1 MSTGPQVA
9 INYDNI
15 PPEMQ
20 ARKQWVLWGVD
31 ADNPKAPCQIV
42 NPARGAKA
50 NNPLTWG
57 MFEAARCSVELLG
70 EAQGIGYEITP
81 ADGLV
86 AIDFDHCIDPD
97 GQLMEPFATWKKS
110 PSRILGIIAERPR
123 PARFC
128 TWHAARR
135 VWQ

>member
-97 GQLMEPFATWKKS
+97 GQLMEPFATWKKAL
-110 PSRILGIIAERPR
+110 PGY
-123 PARFC
+123 
-128 TWHAARR
+128 
-135 VWQ
+135 